1 MELILASG
9 SARRREL
16 MALCGYEFTVCASS
30 ASEDARADSPR
41 ALVEALSLK
50 KAASVWESLPCARRS
65 GAVVIGSDTVVTL
78 DGAVL
83 GKPLDAADAARMLR
97 MESGR
102 ENVVVTGLALVF
114 DDGGRMTSRVL
125 SDAARVRFSTLDEDE
140 ISAYVATGDP
150 LDKAGA
156 YGIQGPFA
164 KHVRGISGSFYTVM
178 GLPVHLL
185 YSELKKLGILP
196 GRA

>member
-30 ASEDARADSPR
+30 ASEQTAAGDPR
-41 ALVEALSLK
+41 ALVEELSLK
-50 KAASVWESLPCARRS
+50 KAVSVWRALPESRRR

-83 GKPLDAADAARMLR
+83 GKPADAADAARMLR

-114 DDGGRMTSRVL
+114 DDGGRMASRVL
-125 SDAARVRFSTLDEDE
+125 SDAAWVRFSTLDEDE
-140 ISAYVATGDP
+140 IAAYVATGDP

-156 YGIQGPFA
+156 YGIQGSFS
-164 KHVRGISGSFYTVM
+164 KHITGIEGSFFTVM

-196 GRA
+196 KRA

>member
-1 MELILASG
+1 
-9 SARRREL
+9 
-16 MALCGYEFTVCASS
+16 
-30 ASEDARADSPR
+30 
-41 ALVEALSLK
+41 
-50 KAASVWESLPCARRS
+50 
-65 GAVVIGSDTVVTL
+65 
-78 DGAVL
+78 
-83 GKPLDAADAARMLR
+83 
-97 MESGR
+97 
-102 ENVVVTGLALVF
+102 
-114 DDGGRMTSRVL
+114 VL